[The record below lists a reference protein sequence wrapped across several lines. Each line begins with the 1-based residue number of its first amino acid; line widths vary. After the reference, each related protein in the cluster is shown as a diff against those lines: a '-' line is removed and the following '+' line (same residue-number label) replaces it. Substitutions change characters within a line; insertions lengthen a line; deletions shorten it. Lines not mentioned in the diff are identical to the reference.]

1 MVGYKIGIV
10 IFPQVQEL
18 DFVGPYEIFTTWKTL
33 ANTAAAAAAGGTG
46 TNIVDAC
53 WIVSEQGKQ
62 IRGKQGLVVLP
73 DLSFADCPDLDI
85 LVVPGGIGTRT
96 EEHNPIML
104 DFIQRQA
111 TKCRYVLSVCS
122 GTFLLEK
129 AGLLSNQTVTTHW
142 KALPRLRHLTS
153 LPDELGRTT
162 RAYTSTNMH
171 IVDNQ
176 RYTQNTN
183 ANSTGPSIW
192 CSGGVSAGMDM
203 TLAFVADVANDAGY
217 MAGQIQLQMEYY
229 PDATIY
235 GQTREQIQQLVPY
248 VRTKTNTNTAA
259 GGGSPSSTSTTI
271 LNTTSTQP
279 PEQEGGQN
287 TNNN

>member
-33 ANTAAAAAAGGTG
+33 ANTAAAATAAAAPGTG
-46 TNIVDAC
+46 TNTVDAC
-53 WIVSEQGKQ
+53 WIISEQGQQ
-62 IRGKQGLVVLP
+62 IRGKQGLVVIP

-85 LVVPGGIGTRT
+85 LVVPGGMGTRT

-111 TKCRYVLSVCS
+111 KTCRYVLSVCT

-153 LPDELGRTT
+153 IPDELGRTT

-176 RYTQNTN
+176 RYTQNTKT
-183 ANSTGPSIW
+183 NSTGPSIW

-203 TLAFVADVANDAGY
+203 TFAFVADVANDAGY

-248 VRTKTNTNTAA
+248 VRTNTNTTA
-259 GGGSPSSTSTTI
+259 GGGSPSTSTTI
-271 LNTTSTQP
+271 LNTTTKKQP
-279 PEQEGGQN
+279 PEQE
-287 TNNN
+287 